1 MRNLGSL
8 GGGKGGGGGGGM
20 TKEMLENRYPIYF
33 RLGHKH
39 TSRGGSLCFQFIKL
53 T

>member
-20 TKEMLENRYPIYF
+20 TKEMLENRYPMYF
-33 RLGHKH
+33 RLGHKN
-39 TSRGGSLCFQFIKL
+39 TSRGGSLCFQLVKL